1 MSAAPARFAPEQIEA
16 RRLRREA
23 AKIENAKYQATKKA
37 EEEQAI
43 YNLEP
48 RNYALALAMATH
60 PRLGADSPLNHKVF
74 ATIIREYAQ
83 EIIPELYQDT
93 PEERD
98 ELIQMGRDAIEADR
112 RGDWI
117 H

>member
-1 MSAAPARFAPEQIEA
+1 MSAASAQFNPEQIEA

-23 AKIENAKYQATKKA
+23 AKIENAKYQAMKKA
-37 EEEQAI
+37 EKEQEL

-48 RNYALALAMATH
+48 KNSVLALAMATH
-60 PRLGADSPLNHKVF
+60 PRLGADSPLNHEVF
-74 ATIIREYAQ
+74 ATILREYAK
-83 EIIPELYQDT
+83 EIIPELYEPT
-93 PEERD
+93 PEERA

-117 H
+117 

>member
-1 MSAAPARFAPEQIEA
+1 MSAAPARFTPEQIEE
-16 RRLRREA
+16 RRLRR
-23 AKIENAKYQATKKA
+23 AKAQRENALYQATKKA
-37 EEEQAI
+37 KEEQAI

-60 PRLGADSPLNHKVF
+60 PRLGADSPLNHEVF
-74 ATIIREYAQ
+74 ATIIREYAK

-112 RGDWI
+112 RGDRI